1 MDGVISVFRSRPS
14 RLHTTRSWDFISLL
28 EANWDASAANLEA
41 LLKKANYGQN
51 VTVAMVD
58 SGISFLSC
66 SRILHNP
73 SIYLIHNNIF
83 KKN

>member
-28 EANWDASAANLEA
+28 EANWDASAGNLEE

-51 VTVAMVD
+51 VTVGMVD
-58 SGISFLSC
+58 SGISFLS
-66 SRILHNP
+66 RFGIFHNT
-73 SIYLIHNNIF
+73 SIYFFIHN
-83 KKN
+83 KV